1 MCVKLLTFGLFSSR
15 YLCHLLSTIHTR
27 SPAFRSQE
35 MAELALVDT
44 ASITNLLEG
53 AGAPI
58 IPTGKVSLHGG
69 NVFTDKSKARY
80 VSTLC

>member
-1 MCVKLLTFGLFSSR
+1 
-15 YLCHLLSTIHTR
+15 
-27 SPAFRSQE
+27 

-69 NVFTDKSKARY
+69 NVLTDKSKVRKSCLRCFLFGSVRPDSVFLPKISAF
-80 VSTLC
+80 